1 MKIKIL
7 LFTLFILSLTGY
19 AQEEKKPLDF
29 SVYDNWKY
37 IENEGISNDGE
48 WVFYE
53 SNPYYGDGKT
63 VVYNTQTEQK
73 TTVRRAKDA
82 KFSPNSDYL
91 VYKKFGIFSPPYGC
105 FLF

>member
-7 LFTLFILSLTGY
+7 LASILILSFSCY

-37 IENEGISNDGE
+37 IENKGISDDGK
-48 WVFYE
+48 WIFYE

-63 VVYNTQTEQK
+63 VVYNNQTEQK
-73 TTVRRAKDA
+73 KKINRVKDA
-82 KFSPNSDYL
+82 Q
-91 VYKKFGIFSPPYGC
+91 
-105 FLF
+105 